1 MQIMTRAETQL
12 LTQRVRASMVPPT
25 FEFSIR
31 SVEKMSVGFYSSE
44 HSQRI
49 PGSGAM
55 EPRAGNRARKDR
67 NHDT

>member
-1 MQIMTRAETQL
+1 
-12 LTQRVRASMVPPT
+12 MVPPT
-25 FEFSIR
+25 FEFSIG